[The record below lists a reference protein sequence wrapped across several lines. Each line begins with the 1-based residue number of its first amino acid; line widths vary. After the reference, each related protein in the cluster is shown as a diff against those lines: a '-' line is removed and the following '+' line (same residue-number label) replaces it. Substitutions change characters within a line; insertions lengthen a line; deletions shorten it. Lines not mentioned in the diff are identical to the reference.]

1 MNANDLMD
9 LIDSLAQDIDFEYH
23 GKMGSIC
30 PFNRTDI
37 SLFFDDR
44 EVTVD
49 SVKAAMEEP
58 FIEGHSLMEICGEL
72 IL

>member
-1 MNANDLMD
+1 MNANDLRD
-9 LIDSLAQDIDFEYH
+9 LIDSLTQDIDFEYC

-30 PFNRTDI
+30 PFSRTDI
-37 SLFFDDR
+37 SLCYDGR

-49 SVKAAMEEP
+49 SVRAAMEEP

-72 IL
+72 IS